1 LKFFLIFICILLFPA
16 VAFAQDVQEDQ
27 EVQEIQDTKEIQEAT
42 VLAGD
47 TGFLWLVNRENMLCA
62 KYRPR
67 DLVNHGGIELRAPV
81 RDAYIEMLAAMEA
94 DGLEK
99 LSLKS
104 GYRAYSHQRSVF
116 EGKVAELTKRG
127 HGRAVATAIASRSVQ
142 VPGASEHQTG
152 LAIDVSTGAGL
163 SQTFA
168 ETNEGRWLAQNC
180 HRFGFIIRYPREK
193 TDITNIIYEPWHLR
207 FVGIPHAEIMF
218 QTGKTLEEYHEF
230 LPQID
235 MYMVWCGG
243 EDSAGEYPM
252 WENPTRE
259 YFLVSYSDAPPQD
272 SDVNFSAT
280 RYGSGGGYIVN
291 AVRAGQ
297 GNSLP

>member
-1 LKFFLIFICILLFPA
+1 MLVFPTI
-16 VAFAQDVQEDQ
+16 AFAQEAEEDPIAN
-27 EVQEIQDTKEIQEAT
+27 E
-42 VLAGD
+42 D

-94 DGLEK
+94 DGLEQ

-104 GYRAYSHQRSVF
+104 GYRAYSHQRAVF
-116 EGKVAELTKRG
+116 EGKVNELTRRG

-152 LAIDVSTGAGL
+152 LAIDVSEGAGL

-168 ETNEGRWLAQNC
+168 ETDAGRWLAQNC

-193 TDITNIIYEPWHLR
+193 TDVTNIIYEPWHLR

-218 QTGKTLEEYHEF
+218 HTGKTLEEYHEF
-230 LPQID
+230 LPSIN
-235 MYMVWCGG
+235 MYVVWG
-243 EDSAGEYPM
+243 EGEYPT
-252 WENPTRE
+252 NE
-259 YFLVSYSDAPPQD
+259 YFLVSYSETPPQD
-272 SDVNFSAT
+272 SAVSFSAM
-280 RYGSGGGYIVN
+280 RYGGNDNGNVGGYFSTIRKH
-291 AVRAGQ
+291 AQ
-297 GNSLP
+297 IQPK